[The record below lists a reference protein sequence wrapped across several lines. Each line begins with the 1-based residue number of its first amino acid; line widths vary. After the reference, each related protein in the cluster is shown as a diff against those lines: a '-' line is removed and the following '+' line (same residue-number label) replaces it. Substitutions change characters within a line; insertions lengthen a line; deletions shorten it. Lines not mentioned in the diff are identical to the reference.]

1 MITSDKRLVPVAM
14 NETSTTKDLIKMM
27 VPGHPSHCVVC
38 LHRGRIL
45 VPGITLTFQNVKDGD
60 TIVIYEQSSDENK
73 RPTRRRSSF
82 LTSLYSVMCEAQRL
96 SDQDMIRMEMTSD
109 RWVLE
114 ESDSDDEPFEVL
126 PTVLTDKATKVSDNP
141 LPSLVSKPDSDGL
154 QQFAVLKPY
163 FSSIEGA
170 GEFFLK
176 QIQDE
181 WFW

>member
-1 MITSDKRLVPVAM
+1 MITSDKRLVPVAL
-14 NETSTTKDLIKMM
+14 NETSTINDLMKMM
-27 VPGHPSHCVVC
+27 SLCKTSHYVFC

-60 TIVIYEQSSDENK
+60 TIVLYQKSFDGNELPARQ
-73 RPTRRRSSF
+73 PSSF
-82 LTSLYSVMCEAQRL
+82 LTNLYAVMCEAQRL
-96 SDQDMIRMEMTSD
+96 SDQDMIRMEMASD
-109 RWVLE
+109 RWILE
-114 ESDSDDEPFEVL
+114 ESDSDGEPLEVL
-126 PTVLTDKATKVSDNP
+126 PTVLPDKATKVSDNP
-141 LPSLVSKPDSDGL
+141 LPSLVSKPECDSL
-154 QQFAVLKPY
+154 QHCALLKPY